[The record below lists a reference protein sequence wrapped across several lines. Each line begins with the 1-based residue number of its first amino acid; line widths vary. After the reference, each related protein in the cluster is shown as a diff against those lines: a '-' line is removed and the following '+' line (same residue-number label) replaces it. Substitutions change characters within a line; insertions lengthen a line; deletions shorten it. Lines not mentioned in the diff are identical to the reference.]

1 MSSKKE
7 HWETIYKTKDHTK
20 VGWYQESPDISLSLF
35 TEIHA
40 QPSQSVID
48 IGCGASLLADH
59 LITQGYKNITLVDL
73 SSQALLLTKAR
84 LGDKG
89 DIPVYLSEDVTRY
102 QFDRQFNIWHD
113 RAVFHFLTD
122 AADRKAY
129 MSNLLRSLSNDGR
142 AIIGTFSLQ
151 GPKACSGLDV
161 VQYDEEKMNAE
172 LPGDLEIE
180 SSLINVHIKPDGC
193 EQEYM
198 YFVIRHKDAQA

>member
-1 MSSKKE
+1 MSSQKD
-7 HWETIYKTKDHTK
+7 HWETIYKTRDHTK
-20 VGWYQESPDISLSLF
+20 VGWYQESPDISLGLF
-35 TEIHA
+35 AEIHA

-48 IGCGASLLADH
+48 IGCGASLLVDH
-59 LITQGYKNITLVDL
+59 LIERGFRDITLVDL
-73 SSQALLLTKAR
+73 SSQALQLIRDR

-89 DIPVYLSEDVTRY
+89 DIPGYLSEDVTQY
-102 QFDRQFNIWHD
+102 HFDRQFNIWHD
-113 RAVFHFLTD
+113 RAVFHFLTA
-122 AADRKAY
+122 AADRAAY
-129 MSNLLRSLSNDGR
+129 MSNLQRSLSSDGH

-161 VQYDEEKMNAE
+161 VQYDEDKMNAE

-198 YFVIRHKDAQA
+198 YFVIRHKAA